1 MIIFFFKQKTAY
13 EMRISD
19 WSSDLCSSDLRLG
32 HAGDPRLRRRIIG
45 LPRITGRA
53 DDAGD
58 RHDPPETHL
67 HHRLRRGAAQAKI
80 GLEVDA
86 NDVGPLL
93 ILHTQDQLVTRY
105 PSVVSKDVDVPQGH
119 HRQWTIGRATRRRRG
134 VQYG

>member
-58 RHDPPETHL
+58 RHDPPETRL

-86 NDVGPLL
+86 NDVRPLI
-93 ILHTQDQLVTRY
+93 ILHPQDQIVARDT
-105 PSVVSKDVDVPQGH
+105 SVVDEDVELPQRLDSRWH
-119 HRQWTIGRATRRRRG
+119 
-134 VQYG
+134 